1 MLDFGYKMPEEK
13 QVNNALSEMFAKTM
27 NLTKSLSTK
36 INRDFLSVL
45 TDYIAPSSLAKTSTS
60 EQMASQFHHSQL
72 IHDNFYSADLFR

>member
-1 MLDFGYKMPEEK
+1 MPEEK

-60 EQMASQFHHSQL
+60 EQWLVNFT
-72 IHDNFYSADLFR
+72 IHNQYMTIFTRQTCSDETGMET